1 MRFGYLT
8 IDDSPS
14 PHTDALTDFLVERGI
29 PALFFCVGE
38 RLAANPEPIIRAIK
52 KGFVIGNHTF
62 HHWRSSQTS
71 FEDFT
76 NDILRTEE
84 LIEAAYV
91 AAGVPRPGRYF
102 RFPHMDRG
110 TGGWIID
117 YDRVDPAY
125 REEVIRLFADGLNI
139 DLTPPSP
146 ELMEKKMRLQDWL
159 SRHGFSRMPCDGV
172 TFPWFQGG
180 EMEDAIDA
188 MYTFSTSDWMLLGR
202 HRGKWPWKS
211 LEDLKTRM
219 DGDKNLQNSSSA
231 HIILAHD
238 KEEIDFVTRD
248 LLDHLLGQEF
258 EFLPFLE
265 KPEGGMI

>member
-14 PHTDALTDFLVERGI
+14 PHTDQLTDFLVDRGI
-29 PALFFCVGE
+29 PALLFCVGE
-38 RLAANPEPIIRAIK
+38 RLAERPEPIIRAIQ
-52 KGFVIGNHTF
+52 KGFVIGNHSY
-62 HHWRSSQTS
+62 HHWRSSKVS

-76 NDILRTEE
+76 EDILKTEE
-84 LIEAAYV
+84 LIEAAYT
-91 AAGVPRPGRYF
+91 AAGEKRSAKYF

-110 TGGWIID
+110 TGGWIVD
-117 YDRVDPAY
+117 YSRVNPVY

-139 DLTPPSP
+139 DLTPPP
-146 ELMEKKMRLQDWL
+146 PDLMEKKERLQRWL
-159 SRHGFSRMPCDGV
+159 KQQGFSKMPCEGV

-180 EMEDAIDA
+180 EMEEAIDA
-188 MYTFSTSDWMLLGR
+188 MYTFSVSDWMLLNR
-202 HRGKWPWKS
+202 HRGKWPWKT
-211 LEDLKTRM
+211 LDDLKNRM
-219 DGDKNLQNSSSA
+219 DTDKHLQNREST

-258 EFLPFLE
+258 QFLPFTE
-265 KPEGGMI
+265 KPKEG